1 MSQATEVY
9 SKEFDRVFLAL
20 PVSIRQRIE
29 VRIRDLGSRL
39 TEYPHLRLQGREE
52 FKLRVGDY
60 RIIYEFNFSLN
71 EIYLLA
77 MGHRREVYR

>member
-1 MSQATEVY
+1 MRQATEVY

-20 PVSIRQRIE
+20 SLALRQRIE

-39 TEYPHLRLQGREE
+39 ETYPHLRLQGREE
-52 FKLRVGDY
+52 FKLHVGDY
-60 RIIYEFNFSLN
+60 RIIYEFDTSKN

>member
-1 MSQATEVY
+1 MHQATEVY
-9 SKEFDRVFLAL
+9 SKEFDWVFLAL
-20 PVSIRQRIE
+20 SLALRQRIE

-39 TEYPHLRLQGREE
+39 ETYPHLRLQGREE

-60 RIIYEFNFSLN
+60 RIIYEFDTNKN

>member
-20 PVSIRQRIE
+20 PVSMRQRIE
-29 VRIRDLGSRL
+29 TRIRDLGCRL
-39 TEYPHLRLQGREE
+39 GEYPHLRLQGREE

-60 RIIYEFNFSLN
+60 RIIYEFDVGLN
-71 EIYLLA
+71 EIHLLA